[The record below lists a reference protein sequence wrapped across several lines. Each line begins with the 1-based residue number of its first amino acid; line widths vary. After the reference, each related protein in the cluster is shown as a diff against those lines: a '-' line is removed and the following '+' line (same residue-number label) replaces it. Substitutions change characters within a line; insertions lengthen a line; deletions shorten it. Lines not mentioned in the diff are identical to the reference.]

1 MTCGGHSN
9 RAAGSGD
16 IRLTIASPI
25 DGALSG
31 SISGRNRHEPYGR
44 DNRRAFRAAMRH
56 SRLVRFLRVAIPVCI
71 IVVVA
76 AFGAYKWFDPMRVLA
91 RLPVGTDGVVIS
103 GSKVIMRQPRLSGYT
118 KDERPYTVSAKS
130 AAKDLT
136 KPDLLEL
143 DDIRTAIVMPGGGN
157 VEVTAKNGLYDGKA
171 ETIQL
176 TQDVV
181 VASPEYEVLLREA
194 LVNVRAGSVVS
205 EQPVE
210 VRMLQGTINAN
221 RFEVRE
227 SGAVI
232 RFDGGVTLVI
242 DREETPAKPSGAV
255 Q

>member
-1 MTCGGHSN
+1 
-9 RAAGSGD
+9 
-16 IRLTIASPI
+16 LTIASPI

-31 SISGRNRHEPYGR
+31 ISGPNRREPYGR

-56 SRLVRFLRVAIPVCI
+56 SRLVRFMRFAIPAF
-71 IVVVA
+71 IVIVA
-76 AFGAYKWFDPMRVLA
+76 AGFGAYQWFDPMRALA

-118 KDERPYTVSAKS
+118 KDERPYSVSAKS

-136 KPDLLEL
+136 KPELLEL
-143 DDIRTAIVMPGGGN
+143 DEIRTSIVMPTGGN
-157 VEVTAKNGLYDGKA
+157 IEVVAKNGLYDGKA

-176 TQDVV
+176 TDNVIV
-181 VASPEYEVLLREA
+181 SSPEYEVLLREA

-205 EQPVE
+205 EQLVE
-210 VRMLQGTINAN
+210 VKMLQGTIKAN

-242 DREETPAKPSGAV
+242 DREESAAKPSGAD

>member
-1 MTCGGHSN
+1 MTGGMPHRRESV
-9 RAAGSGD
+9 
-16 IRLTIASPI
+16 
-25 DGALSG
+25 
-31 SISGRNRHEPYGR
+31 GR
-44 DNRRAFRAAMRH
+44 DNQRAFRAAMRH
-56 SRLVRFLRVAIPVCI
+56 SRLVRFTRVALPAL

-76 AFGAYKWFDPMRVLA
+76 VGFGAYKWFDPMRALS

-143 DDIRTAIVMPGGGN
+143 DGIRTAIVMPGGGN
-157 VEVTAKNGLYDGKA
+157 VEIVARNGLYDGKA

-176 TQDVV
+176 NNDVV
-181 VASPEYEVLLREA
+181 VSSPEYEVLLREA
-194 LVNVRAGSVVS
+194 LVNVRAGTVVS

-210 VRMLQGTINAN
+210 VKMLQGTITAN

-242 DREETPAKPSGAV
+242 DREDSSAKPSGADR
-255 Q
+255 